1 MKKILLSILMSCSL
15 VSARAAVS
23 VFDAFLS
30 GPNESPANT
39 SPGTGFA
46 LVNFDSS
53 LNTLQVQVLFA
64 GLTTGTTASH
74 IHAATSS
81 PFTGTA
87 GVATT
92 TPTFAGF
99 PLGVT
104 SGSYSN
110 TLDLT
115 LASSYN
121 PSFITAN
128 GGTTASAEAAL
139 VAAMFA
145 NESYLNI
152 HTTTFPG
159 GEIRGFL
166 VLVPVPEPSTLAL
179 AGLGG
184 LGMAARV
191 WRRKGRARHL
201 SDKKP

>member
-1 MKKILLSILMSCSL
+1 MKKILLSVLVSCSL
-15 VSARAAVS
+15 MSARAAVS

-30 GPNESPANT
+30 GPNESPANA
-39 SPGTGFA
+39 SPGIGFA
-46 LVNFDSS
+46 IVNFDSS
-53 LNTLQVQVLFA
+53 ANTLQVLVDFS
-64 GLTTGTTASH
+64 GLTSGTTASH

-104 SGSYSN
+104 SGVYSN

-121 PSFITAN
+121 PAFV
-128 GGTTASAEAAL
+128 GTNTIAAAEAAL

-166 VLVPVPEPSTLAL
+166 TLVPEPSTLAL

-184 LGMAARV
+184 VGMAARV
-191 WRRKGRARHL
+191 WRRRGRAHK
-201 SDKKP
+201 S